1 MALSIDGIPADLLPM
16 DARQRFLEW
25 VAALPI
31 LDNAKRK
38 LITTWRVY
46 NAAAFTIDDYRTAG
60 LVPPT
65 VYLHKGTRK

>member
-38 LITTWRVY
+38 LMTTWRVY

-60 LVPPT
+60 LVPGSTKAYKRP
-65 VYLHKGTRK
+65 GS